1 MAEVQGTAKYKW
13 SLLSQVLY
21 VFGVAFLHRLD
32 YGNQCVEML
41 LLYIYSLH
49 F

>member
-13 SLLSQVLY
+13 SFLSQVLY

-32 YGNQCVEML
+32 YGN
-41 LLYIYSLH
+41 LYRNASAVYL
-49 F
+49 